1 MHPIH
6 DADALLLLALALASK
21 RKPAA
26 VDEIAIALGTLQP
39 RLPAEAKLLDA
50 FARLSNHGL
59 VIGADN
65 AFALS
70 ETAQALMK
78 GVKAKGEIAERLQS
92 LKDRLAG
99 NQLTAT
105 HPVSKPD
112 AAALSAAI
120 AAWRATLPPPT
131 KAEKV
136 AEQREARF
144 NETNAKRVAE
154 GKPPLP
160 KRVPGPKRPFAA
172 RGATRNAAGKPS
184 RGPRKQDA

>member
-6 DADALLLLALALASK
+6 DADALLLLALTLASK
-21 RKPAA
+21 RRPAN
-26 VDEIAIALGTLQP
+26 VEEIAIALGTLQP
-39 RLPAEAKLLDA
+39 RLPAEPKLLDA

-59 VIGADN
+59 VIASLDGY
-65 AFALS
+65 ALS
-70 ETAQALMK
+70 DTAQGLLK

-105 HPVSKPD
+105 HPASKPD

-144 NETNAKRVAE
+144 NETNAKRIAE

-160 KRVPGPKRPFAA
+160 PKRPGPKRPFAA
-172 RGATRNAAGKPS
+172 RKTAGKP
-184 RGPRKQDA
+184 PRKQER